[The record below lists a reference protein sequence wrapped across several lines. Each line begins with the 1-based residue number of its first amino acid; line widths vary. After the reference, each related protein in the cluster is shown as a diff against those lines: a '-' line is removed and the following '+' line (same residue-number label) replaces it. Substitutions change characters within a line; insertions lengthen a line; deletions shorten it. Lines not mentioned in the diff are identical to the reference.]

1 MNKNIRTGRFTD
13 MQLRK
18 NPHTYWLLAIPLLL
32 IYLNACKSEAF
43 DWEEIYQEPEGKR
56 LNKIY
61 FLNDSVGYAV
71 GGFRYTSDIMLK
83 TKDGGETWDSI
94 PQPDLSKSIYDIDFV
109 NDEKG
114 FASCL
119 DGKILATTNGGENWQ
134 MLQMG
139 RWFHLNAIDYF
150 SDTLAITAGGDG
162 YGYGII
168 HRMGQKGYWEPVDTF
183 PFAFRDIQI
192 LTPKIAYVCG
202 YGVIMKTEDAG
213 YSWKHTPAE
222 NDFFSAIHFITPE
235 TGYAV
240 GRTGTILKTQN
251 GGESWEILRNGNT
264 LFKERLRLNDVYF
277 TDTQTGYIV
286 GDKGLFCKTT
296 DGGQSWIKID
306 KYSTKNLTSLFM
318 MKENQGFLTTSD
330 GQILKFKE

>member
-1 MNKNIRTGRFTD
+1 MIVGLFTLHSC
-13 MQLRK
+13 QRE
-18 NPHTYWLLAIPLLL
+18 T
-32 IYLNACKSEAF
+32 LN
-43 DWEEIYQEPEGKR
+43 WEEIYQEPEGKR

-61 FLNDSVGYAV
+61 FLNDTVGYAV

-83 TKDGGETWDSI
+83 TKDGGKTWDSI

-109 NDEKG
+109 DNQKG
-114 FASCL
+114 IASCL
-119 DGKILATTNGGENWQ
+119 DGKLLSTTDGGNSWQ

-150 SDTLAITAGGDG
+150 SDTLAITVGGDG
-162 YGYGII
+162 YGSGMI

-183 PFAFRDIQI
+183 PFSFKDVQI
-192 LTPKIAYVCG
+192 LTPKIAFACG

-213 YSWKHTPAE
+213 YTWAHTPADNE
-222 NDFFSAIHFITPE
+222 FFSAIHFLNTE

-264 LFKERLRLNDVYF
+264 LIKERLRLNDVHF
-277 TDTQTGYIV
+277 SDAQTGYII

-296 DGGQSWIKID
+296 DGGKSWTKIE
-306 KYSTKNLTSLFM
+306 KYSTKNLTSLYM
-318 MKENQGFLTTSD
+318 WKENEGFLTTSD